1 MSFHNQTVLPAVRK
15 WKELE
20 HLLSDRRYEYI
31 VILDSHIAQLKD
43 MVKIAG
49 QAGKKV
55 FVHAD
60 LINGLKADE
69 YAAEFICQEIKPA
82 GIIST
87 RSNVIMTAKK
97 KGVIAIQRLFLLDS
111 IALETSYK
119 IILKTKPDFIEVLPG
134 LMPNII
140 EEVHAKTGIPVFA
153 GGLIRTKEDV
163 KMALGAGAVAV
174 TTSDKELW

>member
-1 MSFHNQTVLPAVRK
+1 MTFQNQTVLPAVRK
-15 WKELE
+15 WKDLE
-20 HLLSDRRYEYI
+20 KLLGTSYTYL

-43 MVKIAG
+43 MVRLAG
-49 QAGKKV
+49 RANKKL

-60 LINGLKADE
+60 LISGLKADE

-87 RSNVIMTAKK
+87 RSNVIATAKK

-119 IILKTKPDFIEVLPG
+119 IITKTQPDYVEVLPG

-140 EEVHAKTGIPVFA
+140 QEVHEKTGIPVFA
-153 GGLIRTKEDV
+153 GGLIRTKEEIELAI
-163 KMALGAGAVAV
+163 KAGAVAV

>member
-1 MSFHNQTVLPAVRK
+1 MSFRNQTILPAVRK

-20 HLLSDRRYEYI
+20 QLLNSEYTYI
-31 VILDSHIAQLKD
+31 VILDSHIAQLKS

-49 QAGKKV
+49 QANKKL

-87 RSNVIMTAKK
+87 RSNVIATAKK
-97 KGVIAIQRLFLLDS
+97 KGVTAIQRLFLLDS

-119 IILKTKPDFIEVLPG
+119 IIGKTQPDFIEVLPG

-140 EEVHAKTGIPVFA
+140 KEVHEKTGIPVFA
-153 GGLIRTKEDV
+153 GGLIRTKEEIDL
-163 KMALGAGAVAV
+163 AIQGGAVAV

>member
-1 MSFHNQTVLPAVRK
+1 MSFQNQTILPAVRK

-20 HLLSDRRYEYI
+20 HLLNSHYTYI

-49 QAGKKV
+49 KANKKI

-60 LINGLKADE
+60 LISGLKADE

-87 RSNVIMTAKK
+87 RTNVIATAKK

-119 IILKTKPDFIEVLPG
+119 ILAKTKPDFIEVLPG

-140 EEVHAKTGIPVFA
+140 KEVHEKTGIPVFA
-153 GGLIRTKEDV
+153 GGLIRTKEEVDL
-163 KMALGAGAVAV
+163 AIQGGAVAV